1 MGFGS
6 ERQLRAD
13 LGADGPGPGRAFF
26 TRIVQAE
33 LRCDPQVVRGRML
46 EGEPAVAGARNRARP
61 IDIELDVS
69 RKLEINLDIGDHE
82 SPGDV
87 TADGAELEGRCPTF
101 PEPPSRGPLA
111 RKAAAGVVQLSW
123 IAR

>member
-46 EGEPAVAGARNRARP
+46 EGEPAVAGTRNRVRP

-69 RKLEINLDIGDHE
+69 RKAEIDLDIGDNE
-82 SPGDV
+82 TPGDV
-87 TADGAELEGRCPTF
+87 TADSAELKIDIQRSRSLHLEVRWLEKRPRARIS
-101 PEPPSRGPLA
+101 SRG
-111 RKAAAGVVQLSW
+111 
-123 IAR
+123 